1 MSESRED
8 ILKQID
14 ERWAELKTQL
24 ADVPANRMGE
34 SGVVGPWSAKDVV
47 GHITTW
53 EQEAMDAISH
63 SLRERDSASLA
74 WKEDIDGFN
83 RQAVENTRSK
93 SLDDLMANLDRTH
106 EELLVFLAGVP
117 DEALAMDEVMTR
129 IQEDTF
135 DHYAEHT
142 ASIRQWLDAKAVPS

>member
-63 SLRERDSASLA
+63 YLRGRDSASLA
-74 WKEDIDGFN
+74 WKENIDGFN
-83 RQAVENTRSK
+83 RQSVYNTRSK
-93 SLDDLMANLDRTH
+93 TLDDLTADLERTY
-106 EELLVFLAGVP
+106 EDLLAFLAGVP
-117 DEALAMDEVMTR
+117 DDALARDEVITR
-129 IQEDTF
+129 IRMDTF